1 MFRIAYSNEEG
12 TNLYRVTLFGFG
24 QTLVASRGFLVKN
37 IGIDPRAVVGCKDVS
52 FEVVKDLGFV
62 IEREKMRLVI

>member
-1 MFRIAYSNEEG
+1 ML
-12 TNLYRVTLFGFG
+12 NLL
-24 QTLVASRGFLVKN
+24 N
-37 IGIDPRAVVGCKDVS
+37 IGIDSRAVVGCKDVS